1 MHYFLLSFLFQ
12 VNYVLYNIPITIDR
26 IFTDQYVRLWGAQGW
41 ADVAAILITSL
52 AGYEEET
59 ARSFQCLKI
68 SPWLV

>member
-1 MHYFLLSFLFQ
+1 MQCMHYFLLSFLFQ

-52 AGYEEET
+52 AGYEEEQLHVC
-59 ARSFQCLKI
+59 FC
-68 SPWLV
+68 V